1 MNSLKTILRVAGIGL
16 LLVFVVLVANQ
27 TWQLYNLIARWN
39 PTAAWAALL
48 TMLLLYAVFLALP
61 VYAFLR
67 YRKQLPLPDPNDRA
81 GIEEYRK
88 QMLERFREN
97 KRLQSELP
105 EWNAIV
111 DADEQ
116 WITAVDTL
124 NERANAVIR
133 KEATSVFLT
142 TAVSQNGSLDA
153 LFMLGSVTRLVW
165 RLIHLY
171 ETRPA
176 WGRVANLY
184 TNVLGTVILARTIED
199 MDLIESQLEPL
210 IASLVGG
217 SVFNL
222 IPGAATVTNLVVSS
236 LTEGAFNAMLTLRVG
251 AIARSYL
258 SADARPD
265 RGVMRR
271 SASLEAAGQLGGILK
286 ENAIAVAKAF
296 GRAAKKAGKATFGL

>member
-1 MNSLKTILRVAGIGL
+1 MKSLKTILRVASIGL
-16 LLVFVVLVANQ
+16 LLVFVLLVANQ
-27 TWQLYNLIARWN
+27 TWQLYNLIAVRN
-39 PTAAWAALL
+39 PTAAWGALIA
-48 TMLLLYAVFLALP
+48 MLLLYAVFLALP
-61 VYAFLR
+61 LYAFFR
-67 YRKQLPLPDPNDRA
+67 YRQQLPLPDPEDEAGVHAYRA
-81 GIEEYRK
+81 
-88 QMLERFREN
+88 QMLERFAEN
-97 KRLQSELP
+97 KALQTELP
-105 EWNAIV
+105 AWKEMEEG
-111 DADEQ
+111 DEK
-116 WITAVDTL
+116 WIAAVDTL
-124 NERANAVIR
+124 NARANAVIR

-222 IPGAATVTNLVVSS
+222 IPGATTVTNLVVSS
-236 LTEGAFNAMLTLRVG
+236 VTEGAFNAMLTLRVG

-258 SADARPD
+258 TADARPN
-265 RGVMRR
+265 RGVLRR

-296 GRAAKKAGKATFGL
+296 GRAAKKAGKATLGL